1 MSDSIEHIL
10 EDAREKID
18 DDATLPPWV
27 YARRSVGVDV
37 RGNDEGEMQV
47 LMIRDLLRRQREL
60 CERGAK

>member
-10 EDAREKID
+10 EDAQEKID
-18 DDATLPPWV
+18 DDATLPPWA
-27 YARRSVGVDV
+27 YARRIVGVDV